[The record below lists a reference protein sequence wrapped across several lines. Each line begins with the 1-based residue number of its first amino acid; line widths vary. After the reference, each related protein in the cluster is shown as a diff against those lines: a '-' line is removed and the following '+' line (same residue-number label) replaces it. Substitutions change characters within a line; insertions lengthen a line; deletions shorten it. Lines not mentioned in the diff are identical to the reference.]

1 MLECLAEKSI
11 IVSNKSIQLPP
22 MYKVKLVFIQPFL
35 LIVIN
40 LKRNNLEEPYEVRS
54 ALDIFM
60 NSGCRNPV
68 SLRRIGFTLEV
79 E

>member
-40 LKRNNLEEPYEVRS
+40 LKRNNLEEP
-54 ALDIFM
+54 
-60 NSGCRNPV
+60 
-68 SLRRIGFTLEV
+68 
-79 E
+79 